1 MLRIQ
6 DVLREAVKKLETREM
21 MTPLLDAEVL
31 LCHVLGMDRLFLYVH
46 RDRELAEDQIQ
57 TYHSMIAK
65 RLQGVPVQYI
75 VNKQEFMGLD
85 FYVEEGV
92 LIPRP
97 DTEILVE
104 SVLEWTKEK
113 GDQQDWVIADLGTG
127 SGAITV
133 SLAHYLQKSHVYS
146 VDISPKALSIGRK
159 NAKDHGVAE
168 RIEFLHGDLFEPL
181 RRKGLENKLDILV
194 SNPPYI
200 PKAEVNRLQ
209 TEVAKYEPKLA
220 LDGGE
225 DGFDFYRRI
234 IDEAYV
240 FLKNGGLIALEAG
253 HDQGESIK
261 KMMESKNIYASIRK
275 VKDLSNIERVVVAII
290 KK

>member
-1 MLRIQ
+1 MVRIQ
-6 DVLREAVKKLETREM
+6 DALREAVERLEAINI

-31 LCHVLGMDRLFLYVH
+31 LCHVLDMDRLFLYVH
-46 RDRELAEDQIQ
+46 RDRELTEDQLK
-57 TYHSMIAK
+57 TYSSMVAK
-65 RLQGVPVQYI
+65 RLEGVPVQYI
-75 VNKQEFMGLD
+75 VNKQEFMSLD

-104 SVLEWTKEK
+104 SVLAWAKEQ
-113 GDQQDWVIADLGTG
+113 GDQHNLIIADLGTG

-133 SLAHYLQKSHVYS
+133 SLAYYLRESFVYS

-159 NAKDHGVAE
+159 NAKILGVEE
-168 RIEFLHGDLFEPL
+168 RIGFVHGDLFEPL
-181 RRKGLENKLDILV
+181 REKGLENCLDILV

-200 PKAEVNRLQ
+200 PKKEIDKLQ

-225 DGFDFYRRI
+225 DGLDFYRRI

-240 FLKNGGLIALEAG
+240 FLKNGGLIALEVG
-253 HDQGESIK
+253 HDQGETIK
-261 KMMESKNIYASIRK
+261 KMMEHKNIYADIRK
-275 VKDLSNIERVVVAII
+275 IKDLSDIERVVVATVR
-290 KK
+290 K